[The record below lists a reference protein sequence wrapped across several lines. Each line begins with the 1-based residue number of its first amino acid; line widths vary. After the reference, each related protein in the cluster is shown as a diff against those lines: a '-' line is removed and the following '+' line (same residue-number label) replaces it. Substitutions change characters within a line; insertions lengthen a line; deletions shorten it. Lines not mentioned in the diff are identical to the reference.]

1 MMSVAILFMVGQRK
15 KVTVVTGSL
24 IIPNMAAVGSS
35 RTGGESTNVECHYIY
50 PNVITF
56 GQM

>member
-1 MMSVAILFMVGQRK
+1 MSVATLFVVGQRK
-15 KVTVVTGSL
+15 KVTVVSL
-24 IIPNMAAVGSS
+24 ILPKMAAVGSS
-35 RTGGESTNVECHYIY
+35 RTGDEPTNVECHYIY